1 MENKFVLIDLTEIEL
16 KECNGGMSIISYF
29 LASNCVK
36 RLIEFVEGAKEGYA
50 RATSNP

>member
-1 MENKFVLIDLTEIEL
+1 MEQNFGLVDLTEQEQ
-16 KECNGGMSIISYF
+16 KECNGGVSIISYF

-36 RLIEFVEGAKEGYA
+36 RLLDFVEGVKEGYT